1 VERSLITVLKT
12 NSCTDL
18 ANQSGKSVVAA
29 GWIAKRRDHGGVA
42 FFDLRDATGVVQ
54 VVVHDA
60 DLAHSLKTESCVA
73 ITGKV
78 QARPE
83 GNENSEI
90 PTGKVELVA
99 ESIQIF
105 SSAGPLPFQI
115 DESDSVGDELRLK
128 YRYLDL
134 RRPEMASKLKL
145 RSRANAIAR
154 NVLLKENFVEV
165 ETPTFTR
172 STPEGAR
179 DFLVPVRL
187 QPGKWYALPQ
197 SPQLYK
203 QLLMVA
209 GLERYFQIARCYRD
223 EDFRADRQP
232 EFTQLDIE
240 MSFVEQDDVIAIGEA
255 IIRSLWQELGNFQIP
270 KIEKLTYWEAMR
282 RYGSDKP
289 DLRYGLELVELK
301 EYFKDTPFR
310 VFQSDYV
317 GAIVMPGGASQSRKQ
332 MDAWQEWAKQR
343 GAAGLAW
350 VTFSEDAEVI
360 GPVAKNI
367 SDSERAGLIAALGAK
382 PGDAVFFAAGEVS
395 ASRNLLAAAR
405 AEIAERLGLAKDGE
419 WSFVWIVDA
428 PMFELTDEGNW
439 TSVHHPFTSPHT
451 SYVESFD
458 QDPGTALAW
467 AYDIVCNGYEIGG
480 GSIRIH
486 DSKVQ
491 SRVFSLLGISD
502 EQAKDKFG
510 FLLEAFEFGPPPHGG
525 IAFGWDRICMLLAG
539 ADNLREVI
547 AFPKTGGGSDPLTG
561 APTFITQVQRREANI
576 DAKPET
582 KTT

>member
-1 VERSLITVLKT
+1 MERSLITVLKT

-90 PTGKVELVA
+90 PTGNVELVA

-367 SDSERAGLIAALGAK
+367 SDSERAGLMAALGAK